1 MNTFLPFN
9 FVSQNIIYKQ
19 SLFRSFF
26 FFLSFSTKRKIW
38 KNNATRQT
46 NQTCSS
52 KTLPC
57 SGQTLIL
64 FKRKRTKK
72 ETFFQ
77 LSKLY
82 ICISILISLN
92 MVLIY
97 TYVRNLFYTYSLH
110 NCHSFLFPFK
120 SLFFLLHICTYLIFS
135 LSLFNLYPSPLFK
148 DLWIK
153 MLFIILYDHA
163 FIMLSCLIDVCQFVF
178 KAPKF

>member
-1 MNTFLPFN
+1 MSIKEKPIISSFLFFKELN
-9 FVSQNIIYKQ
+9 W
-19 SLFRSFF
+19 SF
-26 FFLSFSTKRKIW
+26 IEH
-38 KNNATRQT
+38 ATRQT

-77 LSKLY
+77 LSRLY

-97 TYVRNLFYTYSLH
+97 TYIRNLFYTYSLH

-135 LSLFNLYPSPLFK
+135 LSLFNLYPSPLS
-148 DLWIK
+148 LRI
-153 MLFIILYDHA
+153 YE
-163 FIMLSCLIDVCQFVF
+163 
-178 KAPKF
+178 